1 MNFFKAVL
9 GTLTGGLIGGGVLGG
24 SSFILKA
31 AADKAALKLIRGDGG
46 GGGGGSLAP
55 QLPKAPVTPD
65 AMLVALRK
73 RRSAM
78 LMGNIALIPT
88 LLGGAQPQGPAKS
101 TLLGE

>member
-1 MNFFKAVL
+1 MNFVKSAI
-9 GTLTGGLIGGGVLGG
+9 GTLTGGLIGG
-24 SSFILKA
+24 
-31 AADKAALKLIRGDGG
+31 DGG
-46 GGGGGSLAP
+46 GGSFMGAAMRAAIAAAVGPP

-78 LMGNIALIPT
+78 LMGNIAPIPT
-88 LLGGAQPQGPAKS
+88 LLGGAQPQGPAKN

>member
-31 AADKAALKLIRGDGG
+31 AADKAALKLIRGG

-78 LMGNIALIPT
+78 LMGNIAPIPT
-88 LLGGAQPQGPAKS
+88 LLGGARPQGPAKN

>member
-31 AADKAALKLIRGDGG
+31 AADKAALKLIRGGG
-46 GGGGGSLAP
+46 GGDGGSLAP
-55 QLPKAPVTPD
+55 QLPKAPVAPD

-78 LMGNIALIPT
+78 LMGNIAPIPT
-88 LLGGAQPQGPAKS
+88 LLGGAQPQGPS
-101 TLLGE
+101 TNTLLGE